1 MNLSTKTKSGL
12 LFTGILVIIGFIG
25 FVVYDVL
32 FSKPLI
38 LKGVIVEK
46 IYVPAKNATGPHV
59 LPYGKYRSYDHTITT
74 EKHDQWIA
82 FVKIDDGSV
91 LKVNCHSNHYVV
103 KQVGDTLHFK
113 EYTGEVLGID
123 YFSHN
128 EEDMEL
134 EADR

>member
-1 MNLSTKTKSGL
+1 MSQSSNIKSGI
-12 LFTGILVIIGFIG
+12 LFIGIIAALGMIG
-25 FVVYDVL
+25 FVAYDVL

-46 IYVPAKNATGPHV
+46 IFVPSKNATGPHV
-59 LPYGKYRSYDHTITT
+59 LPYGKYRSYDYTVTT
-74 EKHDQWIA
+74 EKHEQWIA
-82 FVKIDDGSV
+82 FVKVDDGNV
-91 LKVNCHSNHYVV
+91 LKVNCHSNHYDI

-113 EYTGEVLGID
+113 EYTGEMLGID

-134 EADR
+134 EKDL